1 MMPLRYLILSLLCC
15 LGFAV
20 AEASNLK
27 FRMQHFSS
35 ELPQGNVLAIE
46 QDRHGYIY
54 MATRN
59 GLCRYD
65 GKSFRNFKSYP
76 FDDCI
81 LSTNRIDQCFVSVN
95 NYIWCITN
103 DHRCFLFDPKQEKF
117 FDPLKAFSADNG
129 ESLSTEWIYPLD
141 NGITWIACKGAA
153 FRVEEQQLDE
163 NFTGGGITRYEIG
176 EKGIPGRRVEKIRLD
191 AEGNEWLLTNLTVRC
206 LGATRHTPQRGV
218 SYICPT
224 DSAVWIAEHHGRI
237 SRYDRGAEHP
247 VMTHMPTIYGTVRNI
262 QQIGRDTLGISTD
275 RGLTLYDAV
284 QEHFQHIPVP
294 GGDLN
299 VVHRDSRNNLWI
311 FTDAEGVFRYHLPSG
326 TMEHLR
332 TPDNQL
338 PNADQGSMIFWH
350 EDSNGNIFLTPH
362 GGTFC
367 RYNPESRKLELLQSE
382 SDEPY
387 CRSTRRYCVDKQE
400 NIWIAET
407 IGATCLTPYRQTPKP
422 IAITESDT
430 KALLID
436 RHDRIWMTSRDHTIC
451 LFDQQERLLG
461 YLGRDGR
468 LHRERTLFDAA
479 IYCLHEDE
487 DGMIWMGSL
496 NNGLFRLTETSPQHY
511 HIDQF
516 THDPHDTYSLSHN
529 RIYDICRDHRGRLW
543 IGSYNGG
550 LNLVEGVKGDRPRFF
565 HDLNRL
571 RYPQPVFNQIRTF
584 EEIGDWLFIGTTRGL
599 VIYSTDFDEPE
610 QATYYT
616 YQTSALEGNSFPSND
631 IHDIHYT
638 SSGEIYL
645 LAFSGGLSRVIPEK
659 STPEHLFCETLTSKD
674 GLPSEQVLAM
684 IEEPNTGA
692 QWLETETGLFR
703 FDSSKRRVES
713 FATQYRS
720 QDYIFS
726 EAKPLLR
733 NNQMYV
739 GTTNGL
745 YSIPIDAQDSH
756 FIPPLRLTEIRIK
769 GEVRTCGVDQ
779 LRRIDLQSDERN
791 LYLAFAALDYLNP
804 SAIHYA
810 YRIRNVKESWNEAS
824 DWQMLKSQNYVH
836 FMHLEP
842 GDYAIEIRSTN
853 GDGEWVD
860 NTLALEL
867 TVAPTFWETR
877 WVWLLYAVLLAL
889 AILIPVTILRL
900 RTQVAME
907 KRLSA
912 TKLHFYTNISH
923 ELRTPLTLIT
933 APIDLLLRREQ
944 LTEEGRNELTVVRRN
959 TQRLIHTVN
968 QILDFRKIE
977 NHKMRL
983 LLEQGDV
990 LKAIRQTMSHFELLA
1005 AEHSI
1010 DYRLECADEVL
1021 MGWFDRDK
1029 LEKILFNLLS
1039 NAFKYTPAGRA
1050 IKVCVGM
1057 WDGALK
1063 MEVVDQGQGIDEETL
1078 KRLFVRFETLVRA
1091 NLFKPSSGIGLSL
1104 VQELVQLHGGT
1115 ITVKS
1120 EVEQGSCFTVMLPI
1134 EQQAYKAL
1142 EYVDFLLDDH
1152 QQSEEADASLAQ
1164 LLPSSGPSQ
1173 AAVEPSVIV
1182 DEADDRWRILVVED
1196 NEELRT
1202 MICNI
1207 LSAEYVVFGAAD
1219 GVEGLAVAQEHQPN
1233 LVISDIMMP
1242 RMDGLDMVKAMKS
1255 DPNTS
1260 HILILLLSAKSSLD
1274 DRIQGLESGVDDYI
1288 PKPFHASYLLAR
1300 IRSLIACRQE
1310 FQQRLLAQVASSEMM
1325 KNDSEEYITPE
1336 ALFLRKAVAIVESHL
1351 DDGEWSMGDFASEL
1365 CLSTPALYRK
1375 MKAAVDLSPVE
1386 FVRELRLKKACQLI
1400 RERHHNIAAISDM
1413 VGFSDPK
1420 YFTRVFKKRFGVAPS
1435 QWHEQESEQKAEITE

>member
-1 MMPLRYLILSLLCC
+1 MRFRKYLLLWLLWMAPAMLLAAPPSFRSQYFATELAQSNVHAIL
-15 LGFAV
+15 
-20 AEASNLK
+20 
-27 FRMQHFSS
+27 
-35 ELPQGNVLAIE
+35 
-46 QDRHGYIY
+46 QDHCGYIY
-54 MATRN
+54 MGTRN

-65 GKSFRNFKSYP
+65 GQRFRYFKSYP
-76 FDDCI
+76 GDACC
-81 LSTNRIDQCFVSVN
+81 LTTNRLDECFLSPN
-95 NYIWCITN
+95 NYIWCISN
-103 DHRCFLFDPKQEKF
+103 DHECFLFDPNQERF
-117 FDPLKAFSADNG
+117 FAPLATQTIENG
-129 ESLSTEWIYPLD
+129 GPIQVEWIYPLD
-141 NGITWIACKGAA
+141 NGITWVACKGCA
-153 FRVEEQQLDE
+153 FRIDESQFDEQFQ
-163 NFTGGGITRYEIG
+163 GGAIQRYVIG
-176 EKGIPGRRVEKIRLD
+176 EKGIAGHRVEKIRLD
-191 AEGNEWLLTNLTVRC
+191 ADGNEWLLTDLSVRC
-206 LGATRHTPQRGV
+206 FGANKQTPQRGR

-224 DSAVWIAEHHGRI
+224 ETAVWIAESHGRL
-237 SRYDRGAEHP
+237 SRYDRGAGNP
-247 VMTHMPTIYGTVRNI
+247 PPAITQIPDTHGSVRNI
-262 QQIGRDTLGISTD
+262 QQIGADTLGICTEL
-275 RGLTLYDAV
+275 GLSIYYAD
-284 QEHFQHIPVP
+284 QERFEHIPLV
-294 GGDLN
+294 GGEAN
-299 VVHRDSRNNLWI
+299 RFYRDSHDCLWI
-311 FTDAEGVFRYHLPSG
+311 FTDASGVFRHELETGKTSYLQTAPEDMPHQ
-326 TMEHLR
+326 E
-332 TPDNQL
+332 
-338 PNADQGSMIFWH
+338 QGSMIFWH
-350 EDSNGNIFLTPH
+350 EDHDGNIIVNPH
-362 GGTFC
+362 DGALGY
-367 RYNPESRKLELLQSE
+367 YNPETGQLESLHSFLG
-382 SDEPY
+382 EPY
-387 CRSTRRYCVDKQE
+387 RKVTRRYCVDRQGNLWLGETMGVTRLTLRSWELKSIVVTGSEAKAMLMDRQE
-400 NIWIAET
+400 RLWA
-407 IGATCLTPYRQTPKP
+407 
-422 IAITESDT
+422 
-430 KALLID
+430 
-436 RHDRIWMTSRDHTIC
+436 TSRDCSIR
-451 LFDQQERLLG
+451 LFDKQDRLLG
-461 YLGRDGR
+461 YLGADGAI
-468 LHRERTLFDAA
+468 HERPVLFSAP
-479 IYCLHEDE
+479 IYCMHEDE
-487 DGMIWMGSL
+487 DGTIWLGSR
-496 NNGLFRLTETSPQHY
+496 NKGLFRLTPNGNRNYRVENFCHAAQDS
-511 HIDQF
+511 
-516 THDPHDTYSLSHN
+516 YSLSCN
-529 RIYDICRDHRGRLW
+529 NIYDICRDRHGRLW
-543 IGSYNGG
+543 VGTYDGG
-550 LNLVEGVKGDRPRFF
+550 VNMVFDEQSATPRFL
-565 HDLNRL
+565 HRVNLL
-571 RYPQPVFNQIRTF
+571 PYPQQAYHRVRTLL
-584 EEIGDWLFIGTTRGL
+584 EIGDYLLVGTTQGL
-599 VIYSTDFDEPE
+599 VVLSTQFSRPEEIRCYSYSMDG
-610 QATYYT
+610 QATDN
-616 YQTSALEGNSFPSND
+616 LLSND
-631 IHDIHYT
+631 IRDIHYT

-645 LAFSGGLSRVIPEK
+645 LGFSGGLSRLIPELC
-659 STPEHLFCETLTSKD
+659 TTERLCCENLTRKE
-674 GLPSEQVLAM
+674 GLPSEQVLSM
-684 IEEPNTGA
+684 VEDPETGY
-692 QWLETETGLFR
+692 QWIVTETEVFR
-703 FDSSKRRVES
+703 FDP
-713 FATQYRS
+713 ATRQFKTFGSQYRS
-720 QDYIFS
+720 STQFFS

-733 NNQMYV
+733 DNRLFV
-739 GTTNGL
+739 GLTNAL
-745 YSIPIDAQDSH
+745 CSVRTDPAISQFVPPI
-756 FIPPLRLTEIRIK
+756 LLTELR
-769 GEVRTCGVDQ
+769 VNDQARTQGVDQ
-779 LRRIDLQSDERN
+779 LGHLELKSNERN
-791 LYLAFAALDYLNP
+791 VALSFTALDFSDP
-804 SAIHYA
+804 QAVQYA
-810 YRIRNVKESWNEAS
+810 YRFRNTKQRDKSASWSPLGYQSN
-824 DWQMLKSQNYVH
+824 LH
-836 FMHLEP
+836 FFDLDA
-842 GDYAIEIRSTN
+842 GSYQVEIRSTN

-990 LKAIRQTMSHFELLA
+990 LKAIRQTMNHFELLA
-1005 AEHSI
+1005 AERSI

-1057 WDGALK
+1057 WDGNLK

-1164 LLPSSGPSQ
+1164 LLPSSSPSP
-1173 AAVEPSVIV
+1173 AAVESSVIV

-1207 LSAEYVVFGAAD
+1207 LSAEYTVFAAAD

-1242 RMDGLDMVKAMKS
+1242 HMDGLDMVKAMKS

-1288 PKPFHASYLLAR
+1288 PKPFHASYLMVR
-1300 IRSLIACRQE
+1300 IRSLIARRQE
-1310 FQQRLLAQVASSEMM
+1310 FQQRLLAQLASSEMM
-1325 KNDSEEYITPE
+1325 KNDSEKYITPE

-1386 FVRELRLKKACQLI
+1386 FVRELRLKRACQLI

-1435 QWHEQESEQKAEITE
+1435 QWNEQEAETSA

>member
-1 MMPLRYLILSLLCC
+1 
-15 LGFAV
+15 
-20 AEASNLK
+20 
-27 FRMQHFSS
+27 
-35 ELPQGNVLAIE
+35 
-46 QDRHGYIY
+46 
-54 MATRN
+54 
-59 GLCRYD
+59 
-65 GKSFRNFKSYP
+65 
-76 FDDCI
+76 
-81 LSTNRIDQCFVSVN
+81 
-95 NYIWCITN
+95 
-103 DHRCFLFDPKQEKF
+103 
-117 FDPLKAFSADNG
+117 
-129 ESLSTEWIYPLD
+129 
-141 NGITWIACKGAA
+141 
-153 FRVEEQQLDE
+153 
-163 NFTGGGITRYEIG
+163 
-176 EKGIPGRRVEKIRLD
+176 
-191 AEGNEWLLTNLTVRC
+191 
-206 LGATRHTPQRGV
+206 
-218 SYICPT
+218 
-224 DSAVWIAEHHGRI
+224 
-237 SRYDRGAEHP
+237 
-247 VMTHMPTIYGTVRNI
+247 
-262 QQIGRDTLGISTD
+262 
-275 RGLTLYDAV
+275 
-284 QEHFQHIPVP
+284 
-294 GGDLN
+294 
-299 VVHRDSRNNLWI
+299 
-311 FTDAEGVFRYHLPSG
+311 HLPSG
-326 TMEHLR
+326 EMEHLR

-487 DGMIWMGSL
+487 DGTIWMGSL

-550 LNLVEGVKGDRPRFF
+550 LNLVEGEKGDRPRFF

-571 RYPQPVFNQIRTF
+571 RYPQPVFDQIRTF

-779 LRRIDLQSDERN
+779 LRHIDLQSDERN
-791 LYLAFAALDYLNP
+791 LYLAFAALDYTNP

-810 YRIRNVKESWNEAS
+810 YRIRNVKESWNEVS

-853 GDGEWVD
+853 SEGQWIDD
-860 NTLALEL
+860 TLSLSL
-867 TVAPTFWETR
+867 SVAPTFWETG
-877 WVWLLYAVLLAL
+877 WAWLFYAVILLL
-889 AILIPVTILRL
+889 VILIPVTILYL
-900 RTQVAME
+900 RGKIAME
-907 KRLSA
+907 QRLSA
-912 TKLHFYTNISH
+912 TKLRFYTNISH

-944 LTEEGRNELTVVRRN
+944 LTEEGRRELAIVRRN
-959 TQRLIHTVN
+959 TQRLIHTIN

-977 NHKMRL
+977 NLKMRL
-983 LLEQGDV
+983 LLEQGDLLPLV
-990 LKAIRQTMSHFELLA
+990 RHAMSHFDLQ
-1005 AEHSI
+1005 AEEHRI
-1010 DYRLECADEVL
+1010 DYRLRCDEEQL
-1021 MGWFDRDK
+1021 QGWFDRDK

-1039 NAFKYTPAGRA
+1039 NAFKYTPDGRS
-1050 IKVCVGM
+1050 IQVCLATRQGV
-1057 WDGALK
+1057 LQLQ
-1063 MEVVDQGQGIDEETL
+1063 VIDQGEGMDEVTK
-1078 KRLFVRFETLVRA
+1078 KRIFARFETLMRA

-1104 VQELVQLHGGT
+1104 VHELTLLHGGS
-1115 ITVKS
+1115 IEVDS
-1120 EVEQGSCFTVMLPI
+1120 EVGRGSCFTVTLPI
-1134 EQQAYKAL
+1134 NQEAFAAMNH
-1142 EYVDFLLDDH
+1142 VDFLMDDQTASAVSNDLPAATTLSELETATP
-1152 QQSEEADASLAQ
+1152 QQDNTPHTEEASERWSI
-1164 LLPSSGPSQ
+1164 LL
-1173 AAVEPSVIV
+1173 
-1182 DEADDRWRILVVED
+1182 VED
-1196 NEELRT
+1196 NDELRT
-1202 MICNI
+1202 MMRNI
-1207 LSAEYVVFGAAD
+1207 LSAEYTVFEAAD
-1219 GVEGLAVAQEHQPN
+1219 GEEGLAIAREQLPHM
-1233 LVISDIMMP
+1233 VISDIMMP
-1242 RMDGLDMVKAMKS
+1242 RMDGLEMVRKIKE
-1255 DPNTS
+1255 DNNTS
-1260 HILILLLSAKSSLD
+1260 HALILLLSAKSSLD
-1274 DRIQGLESGVDDYI
+1274 DRIQGLEQGVDDYI

-1300 IRSLIACRQE
+1300 IHSLIARRQE
-1310 FQQRLLAQVASSEMM
+1310 LQQQLLAQMVAVDITQT
-1325 KNDSEEYITPE
+1325 NTEEYVTPE
-1336 ALFLRKAVAIVESHL
+1336 LLFMRKATAVIEAHL
-1351 DDGEWSMGDFASEL
+1351 DNCEWSIDDFASEM
-1365 CLSTPALYRK
+1365 CLSSPALYRK
-1375 MKAAVDLSPVE
+1375 LRAVVDLSPVE
-1386 FVRELRLKKACQLI
+1386 FVREVRLKKACQLI
-1400 RERHHNIAAISDM
+1400 RERHHSIAAISDM

-1420 YFTRVFKKRFGVAPS
+1420 YFTRVFKKRFGIPPS
-1435 QWHEQESEQKAEITE
+1435 QYHETLTLPEGVSEPQ